1 MCGEIGGEMTSG
13 SEQDNPCYVSRFCAH
28 EESCRSLRRDSS
40 LVGCPGWSDGSRQS
54 WLEFCRTTG
63 AHNGFCRRCREDDV
77 PEEPSSRADVRVNG
91 VGIDAG
97 VRVDGASVAGSVRVN
112 GALAGNISENDVMQK
127 VEKIYMSGEKERI
140 KEFQDVQCSATCRG
154 LRRGPGRGRIC
165 GKRCCLRYGHLC
177 THRCDDHWN
186 WNLEIEEAYF
196 AKDKDYAKVFI
207 ETNEM
212 TREIIT
218 VVLNNGNVRVKGESD
233 AGGAE
238 EVLKDTEK
246 GDDYW
251 KESEEEKIDEGVTE
265 GYTGSSI
272 CSVSESARE
281 QDLCE
286 PIHIEI
292 EEIETFVEV
301 RKDHDIQLES
311 VMDEY
316 T

>member
-1 MCGEIGGEMTSG
+1 M
-13 SEQDNPCYVSRFCAH
+13 
-28 EESCRSLRRDSS
+28 
-40 LVGCPGWSDGSRQS
+40 
-54 WLEFCRTTG
+54 
-63 AHNGFCRRCREDDV
+63 
-77 PEEPSSRADVRVNG
+77 PEEPSTRADVRVNG
-91 VGIDAG
+91 VGIDAD
-97 VRVDGASVAGSVRVN
+97 VRVDGVSVAGSVRVN

-127 VEKIYMSGEKERI
+127 VEKIYVSGEKEKI
-140 KEFQDVQCSATCRG
+140 KEFQDEQCSATCRG

-186 WNLEIEEAYF
+186 WNLEIEETYF

-218 VVLNNGNVRVKGESD
+218 AVLNNGNVRVKGESD

-238 EVLKDTEK
+238 EVLKDTEED
-246 GDDYW
+246 DDYW
-251 KESEEEKIDEGVTE
+251 KESEEEKIDEGVTN
-265 GYTGSSI
+265 GYIGSSI
-272 CSVSESARE
+272 CSVSESAKE

-286 PIHIEI
+286 PIHIG
-292 EEIETFVEV
+292 IETFVEV
-301 RKDHDIQLES
+301 RKDHDIQLDS

>member
-1 MCGEIGGEMTSG
+1 M
-13 SEQDNPCYVSRFCAH
+13 
-28 EESCRSLRRDSS
+28 
-40 LVGCPGWSDGSRQS
+40 
-54 WLEFCRTTG
+54 
-63 AHNGFCRRCREDDV
+63 
-77 PEEPSSRADVRVNG
+77 
-91 VGIDAG
+91 
-97 VRVDGASVAGSVRVN
+97 
-112 GALAGNISENDVMQK
+112 
-127 VEKIYMSGEKERI
+127 
-140 KEFQDVQCSATCRG
+140 
-154 LRRGPGRGRIC
+154 
-165 GKRCCLRYGHLC
+165 RYGHLC

-186 WNLEIEEAYF
+186 WNLEIEEIYF
-196 AKDKDYAKVFI
+196 VKDKDYAKVFI

-218 VVLNNGNVRVKGESD
+218 TVLNNGNVRVKGESD

-238 EVLKDTEK
+238 KVLKDTEEN
-246 GDDYW
+246 DDYW

-272 CSVSESARE
+272 CSVSESAKE

-301 RKDHDIQLES
+301 REDHDIQLES